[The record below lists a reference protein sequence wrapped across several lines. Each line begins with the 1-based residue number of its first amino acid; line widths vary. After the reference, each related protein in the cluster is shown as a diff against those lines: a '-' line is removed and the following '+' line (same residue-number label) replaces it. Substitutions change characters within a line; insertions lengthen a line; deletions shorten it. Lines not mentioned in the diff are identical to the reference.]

1 MPHFRLC
8 YRDSGQRLNVTVVEA
23 RSLIHARLRAVLGG
37 QNGGM
42 TFTEGHELSADMAPL
57 VRPGRVLSADE
68 AMELF
73 GQLEPRRRA
82 RGDGSARF
90 GRRPP

>member
-8 YRDSGQRLNVTVVEA
+8 YRDSSQRFNVTVVEA

>member
-8 YRDSGQRLNVTVVEA
+8 YRDSSQRFNVTVVEA
-23 RSLIHARLRAVLGG
+23 RSLMHARLRAVLGG
-37 QNGGM
+37 QNEGM
-42 TFTEGHELSADMAPL
+42 IFTEGHELSADMAPL

-73 GQLEPRRRA
+73 SQLEPNPLN
-82 RGDGSARF
+82 
-90 GRRPP
+90 RPAAGTKT

>member
-1 MPHFRLC
+1 M
-8 YRDSGQRLNVTVVEA
+8 
-23 RSLIHARLRAVLGG
+23 HARLRAVLGG
-37 QNGGM
+37 QNEGM
-42 TFTEGHELSADMAPL
+42 IFTEGHELSADMAPL

>member
-8 YRDSGQRLNVTVVEA
+8 YRDPSHRLNVTVVEA
-23 RSLIHARLRAVLGG
+23 RSLMHARLRAVLGA

-42 TFTEGHELSADMAPL
+42 SFAEGHELSADMAPL
-57 VRPGRVLSADE
+57 VRPGRVLSAEE

-73 GQLEPRRRA
+73 GRLEPRQRA
-82 RGDGSARF
+82 RDDGVARF
-90 GRRPP
+90 GRRHS

>member
-57 VRPGRVLSADE
+57 VRPGRVLSAE
-68 AMELF
+68 EGMELF
-73 GQLEPRRRA
+73 SQLEP
-82 RGDGSARF
+82 SPVN
-90 GRRPP
+90 RPAAGTKR